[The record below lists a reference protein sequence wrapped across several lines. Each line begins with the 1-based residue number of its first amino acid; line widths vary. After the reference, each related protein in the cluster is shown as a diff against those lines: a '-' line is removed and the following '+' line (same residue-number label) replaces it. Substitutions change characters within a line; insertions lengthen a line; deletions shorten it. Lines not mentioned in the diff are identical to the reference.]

1 MVKYIYM
8 YIYFSVLEVFFMVK
22 NERWGKKFED
32 KRDWVD
38 YNKRLIKRGE
48 WFFDFSFLVN
58 ASKELALMNKNKV
71 GRPYQYSNSFIEF
84 EAKLQPYFDY
94 RSIQGI
100 CEALSEHIAD
110 FPINN
115 YSNACRRIN
124 NLSLAL
130 PEVNF
135 DEPIY
140 VGNDGSG
147 IKVSNRGEWIR
158 QKWQVRRGWIKAV
171 ITMDV
176 ENKKLLEIE
185 VFEKG
190 DSEPDIFE
198 RHIKTLRKK
207 GIKIKKACAD
217 GAHDKRKLFNALE
230 KQGIEQAIK
239 PRNNASTKARGST
252 SRAREVRKF
261 KALGYK
267 AWAKEKEY
275 GMRWATEGKFSSVKR
290 KFGEYVRSTKKNNM
304 IEEARRK
311 FVLYERM
318 IAYSEA

>member
-1 MVKYIYM
+1 M
-8 YIYFSVLEVFFMVK
+8 
-22 NERWGKKFED
+22 ERWGKEVKD
-32 KRDWVD
+32 NRDWIS
-38 YNKRLIKRGE
+38 YNEKMIKKGE
-48 WFFDFSFLVN
+48 WFFDFSFLE
-58 ASKELALMNKNKV
+58 SIQEEIGEMNKNKV
-71 GRPYQYSNSFIEF
+71 GKPYKYSNSFIEF

-100 CEALSEHIAD
+100 CKALQEKIVE
-110 FPINN
+110 FPVNN

-124 NLSLAL
+124 DLSLSL
-130 PEVNF
+130 PNIDF
-135 DEPIY
+135 DKPIY

-147 IKVSNRGEWIR
+147 IKVSNRGEWMR

-171 ITMDV
+171 ITVDV
-176 ENKKLLEIE
+176 EKKKILDIE

-198 RHIKTLRKK
+198 RHIKLLIKK
-207 GIKIKKACAD
+207 GAKIKKACAD

-230 KQGIEQAIK
+230 KHKIEQAIK
-239 PRNNASTKARGST
+239 IRSNASTKARGSI

-261 KALGYK
+261 KELGYEK
-267 AWAKEKEY
+267 WAEEKNY
-275 GMRWATEGKFSSVKR
+275 GMRWATEGKFSCVKR
-290 KFGEYVRSTKKNNM
+290 KFGEYVRSTKKYNM

-318 IAYSEA
+318 IAYIEA

>member
-1 MVKYIYM
+1 MI
-8 YIYFSVLEVFFMVK
+8 FMVK
-22 NERWGKKFED
+22 TERWGKKFED

-38 YNKRLIKRGE
+38 YNKKLIKRGT
-48 WFFDFSFLVN
+48 WFFDFAFLESVQ
-58 ASKELALMNKNKV
+58 EEIGEMNKNKV
-71 GRPYQYSNSFIEF
+71 GKPYKYSNSFIEF

-100 CEALSEHIAD
+100 CKALQEKIAD
-110 FPINN
+110 FPVNN
-115 YSNACRRIN
+115 YSNVCRRIN
-124 NLSLAL
+124 DLSLRL
-130 PEVNF
+130 PNIDF
-135 DEPIY
+135 DKPIY

-147 IKVSNRGEWIR
+147 IKVSNRGEWMR

-171 ITMDV
+171 ITADV
-176 ENKKLLEIE
+176 EKKKILDIE

-198 RHIKTLRKK
+198 RHIKGLIKK
-207 GIKIKKACAD
+207 GARIKKACAD

-230 KQGIEQAIK
+230 KYKIEQAIK
-239 PRNNASTKARGST
+239 IRSNASTKARGSI

-261 KALGYK
+261 KELGYEK
-267 AWAKEKEY
+267 WAEEKKY
-275 GMRWATEGKFSSVKR
+275 GMRWATEGKFSCVKR
-290 KFGEYVRSTKKNNM
+290 KFGEYVRSTKKYNM

-318 IAYSEA
+318 IAYIEA